1 MLPEIFRKEANR
13 NLLQQA
19 RLVVVASA
27 IPVETCK
34 KVASVPG
41 PKTANLI
48 FTLDRKQKY
57 FGAFFKEPFER
68 MCYGQEMLFAC
79 VQIAPQGPLQRDD
92 IPAKVLIAEAGKLT
106 RAQSSPWLLQI
117 GFEKLVGD
125 DPRRDGLASITQARP
140 VKPPELARPLSFSH
154 LLSGNPVFGPRRRSD
169 ANVAVRKTRRYGARW
184 RDDDGGGCNGP
195 ADGDRHSCTLGR
207 RESPKSSTSRMWLL
221 KASYDP
227 PFGYSADQTRQ
238 SAL

>member
-1 MLPEIFRKEANR
+1 M
-13 NLLQQA
+13 
-19 RLVVVASA
+19 
-27 IPVETCK
+27 ETCQ
-34 KVASVPG
+34 KVAGVPG

-68 MCYGQEMLFAC
+68 MRDGQEMPFCMRADRTS
-79 VQIAPQGPLQRDD
+79 GPLQRGRYSRHD
-92 IPAKVLIAEAGKLT
+92 PYRRSGQANT
-106 RAQSSPWLLQI
+106 SPI
-117 GFEKLVGD
+117 EPVASPDRFRETVGD

-169 ANVAVRKTRRYGARW
+169 ANVAVRKTRHYGARW

>member
-1 MLPEIFRKEANR
+1 MH
-13 NLLQQA
+13 
-19 RLVVVASA
+19 
-27 IPVETCK
+27 
-34 KVASVPG
+34 
-41 PKTANLI
+41 
-48 FTLDRKQKY
+48 
-57 FGAFFKEPFER
+57 
-68 MCYGQEMLFAC
+68 
-79 VQIAPQGPLQRDD
+79 IAPQGPCNADD
-92 IPAKVLIAEAGKLT
+92 IPATILIAEAGKLT

-117 GFEKLVGD
+117 GFEKLVG

-169 ANVAVRKTRRYGARW
+169 ANVAVRKARRYGARW
-184 RDDDGGGCNGP
+184 HDDDGGGCNGP

>member
-1 MLPEIFRKEANR
+1 VLRVPTLDKRQVCCLKIFRKEANR

-117 GFEKLVGD
+117 GFEKL
-125 DPRRDGLASITQARP
+125 LATIRAATASRA
-140 VKPPELARPLSFSH
+140 
-154 LLSGNPVFGPRRRSD
+154 
-169 ANVAVRKTRRYGARW
+169 
-184 RDDDGGGCNGP
+184 
-195 ADGDRHSCTLGR
+195 
-207 RESPKSSTSRMWLL
+207 SPKQ
-221 KASYDP
+221 
-227 PFGYSADQTRQ
+227 DQ
-238 SAL
+238 